1 MIKAVDDND
10 GSCSSASKSRGAEV
24 QSAEDDVS
32 PKSNSGYD
40 DTGRG
45 RKNSLKDFS

>member
-1 MIKAVDDND
+1 MIKGIDADNE
-10 GSCSSASKSRGAEV
+10 SCSSASKSRGAEG

-32 PKSNSGYD
+32 CKSNSGYD

>member
-1 MIKAVDDND
+1 MIKAIDDND

-24 QSAEDDVS
+24 LSDDDDGNT
-32 PKSNSGYD
+32 NSGYD

-45 RKNSLKDFS
+45 RKNSLKDFT